1 MWPNARISVM
11 GGEQAG
17 TVLATI
23 TRDQRA
29 REGQEV
35 SIEQLFAENYDRL
48 LLLNNTTTGKYYSLA
63 HTLRTFLLVSNLCR
77 FCYARLTFQD
87 LFF

>member
-35 SIEQLFAENYDRL
+35 SIEQVFAENYDRL
-48 LLLNNTTTGKYYSLA
+48 
-63 HTLRTFLLVSNLCR
+63 
-77 FCYARLTFQD
+77 
-87 LFF
+87 